1 MVKIPIFEMKT
12 LFCGHQIIAREILKN
27 IQKYNKNTPSPR
39 DHSLDCLQE
48 TTKKRHEKERFFL
61 KKVCYI
67 HSVEEICVLLIS
79 HDYI

>member
-1 MVKIPIFEMKT
+1 MRKTSTFFLVKIPIFEMKT

-48 TTKKRHEKERFFL
+48 TTKKDMREKDFF
-61 KKVCYI
+61 
-67 HSVEEICVLLIS
+67 
-79 HDYI
+79 